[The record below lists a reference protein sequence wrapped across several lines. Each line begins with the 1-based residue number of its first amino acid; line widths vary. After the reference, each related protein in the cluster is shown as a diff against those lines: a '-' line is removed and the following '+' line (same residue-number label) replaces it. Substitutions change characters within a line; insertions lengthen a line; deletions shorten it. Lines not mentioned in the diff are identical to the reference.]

1 VGKLFRRELQ
11 TGDPTFDPTVYVR
24 TDHPDVLAQA
34 LRDERLRAAIVHAV
48 QVTGTA
54 IMLERGR
61 VTLYWQ
67 SIPSEQVPATLRCV
81 ALVLHHL
88 DRFAGA
94 CGLRPRPQPDSYPDL
109 RDTIQFLESAKA
121 NVMSN
126 LHGWPKTMCLRN
138 ATADHLRDLVRVHD
152 LQAEAKPLESL
163 ALVDIHLVSGDL
175 APLAALRTLRTLELT
190 DVPRARLLPP
200 LDRLRR
206 LEELIIVRCPV
217 TDLSPLEGLD
227 QLRELSLRNTPVADL
242 GPVATLP
249 GLRRIDLRGT
259 AVTDV
264 TPILALRQLEIACLR
279 GLRIPT
285 DQLDALRR
293 TNPRLQFDPY

>member
-1 VGKLFRRELQ
+1 MNACELCGYPIGDGNTSEAAGMELCTPCHSGRFGDRLAHRGLRLQCLVKQPHIEGSGGGQATREVAGAIAYDLELRASFSPEDWLAKVGKLFRRELQ

-126 LHGWPKTMCLRN
+126 LQPTG
-138 ATADHLRDLVRVHD
+138 
-152 LQAEAKPLESL
+152 S
-163 ALVDIHLVSGDL
+163 
-175 APLAALRTLRTLELT
+175 
-190 DVPRARLLPP
+190 RLLGGRSGGRAPARGQAQTSRQPP
-200 LDRLRR
+200 SQTKRAHDGW
-206 LEELIIVRCPV
+206 
-217 TDLSPLEGLD
+217 S
-227 QLRELSLRNTPVADL
+227 
-242 GPVATLP
+242 
-249 GLRRIDLRGT
+249 
-259 AVTDV
+259 
-264 TPILALRQLEIACLR
+264 
-279 GLRIPT
+279 IP
-285 DQLDALRR
+285 RR
-293 TNPRLQFDPY
+293 TVTSRFATVGCTPLMRDPGVESHRIAPGSPNWM